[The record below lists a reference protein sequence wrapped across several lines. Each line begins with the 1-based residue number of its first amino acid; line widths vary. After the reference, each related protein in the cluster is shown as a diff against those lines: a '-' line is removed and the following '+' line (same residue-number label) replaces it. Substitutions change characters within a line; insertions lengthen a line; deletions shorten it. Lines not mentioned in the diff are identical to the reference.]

1 MTRCVWR
8 QFGGFSA
15 DALADRIL
23 DAKCEVIVTSDGFW
37 RGNKLVHLKEI
48 ADHGTSGTGPL
59 GRWGF

>member
-1 MTRCVWR
+1 MCLFR

-37 RGNKLVHLKEI
+37 RGNKLVHLKGI
-48 ADHGTSGTGPL
+48 ADHGMELPT
-59 GRWGF
+59 